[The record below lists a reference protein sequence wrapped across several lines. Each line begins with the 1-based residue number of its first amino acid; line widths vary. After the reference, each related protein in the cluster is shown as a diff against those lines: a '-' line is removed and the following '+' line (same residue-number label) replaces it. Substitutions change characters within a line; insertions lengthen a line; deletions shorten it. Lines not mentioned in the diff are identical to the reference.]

1 MQIIFL
7 FFLFVIGIVTLYLG
21 AETLVRSAVQIAKLL
36 KISPLI
42 IGLTVVSFGTSAP
55 EFMVSIVAALQNS
68 KDIAIGNIIGS
79 NIANIGLIIGL
90 SALFKPLLINRR
102 LLNWQ
107 VPLLFVS
114 SLIVF
119 YFFHDLYF
127 SHFEGIVFLILM
139 FLFIA
144 SLLITARKEQKTGAL
159 SNRVPEVQVVQSDY
173 SMSLLR
179 RLNARFLKS
188 ESYLINGILLGMGI
202 VFLAL
207 GSKWLIDAAVQ
218 FARIIGISDV
228 VIGISVVALGT
239 SLPELATSVV
249 SAIKKEADIS
259 VGNIVGSNL
268 FNTLFV
274 LGFIGT
280 VNPLSVDHQ
289 TAFLMVPIMIFFTLA
304 FSIVMW
310 TKKIIQ
316 RWEAVFLL
324 GAYLLFIFYL
334 YYINM

>member
-1 MQIIFL
+1 
-7 FFLFVIGIVTLYLG
+7 
-21 AETLVRSAVQIAKLL
+21 
-36 KISPLI
+36 
-42 IGLTVVSFGTSAP
+42 
-55 EFMVSIVAALQNS
+55 MVSIVAALQNS
-68 KDIAIGNIIGS
+68 KEIAVGNIIGS

-90 SALFKPLLINRR
+90 SALFKPLRVNRR

-114 SLIVF
+114 SLLVF

-127 SHFEGIVFLILM
+127 SHLEGIVFLILM
-139 FLFIA
+139 FLFIG
-144 SLLITARKEQKTGAL
+144 SLLIVARKEQKSGAA
-159 SNRVPEVQVVQSDY
+159 SDRVPEVEVVDSEY

-188 ESYLINGILLGMGI
+188 ESYRINGILLGTGI
-202 VFLAL
+202 IFLAL
-207 GSKWLIDAAVQ
+207 GSKWLIDAAIQ

-268 FNTLFV
+268 FNTLFI

-280 VNPLSVDHQ
+280 VNPLAIDNQ
-289 TAFLMVPIMIFFTLA
+289 TAFLMVPIMIFFTLV

-310 TKKIIQ
+310 TKEEIQ
-316 RWEAVFLL
+316 RWEAGFLF
-324 GAYLLFIFYL
+324 GAYFVFIFYL
-334 YYINM
+334 YYINI